1 MQGQI
6 TENVLCKKKKK
17 MPEIEVHM
25 LNYFTISTKYI
36 CGTLDITEDAE
47 WLRDSPNYN
56 LLSLCSSGQSEN

>member
-1 MQGQI
+1 
-6 TENVLCKKKKK
+6 